1 MKILFCLQLLFEYTL
16 AVFLTSYIHVSKNRQ
31 STKNTALT
39 KRKKNTCWFPK
50 RVLFQASKQFFFSM
64 LTLLTWNETLY
75 FLIDFWAL
83 YGRLYC
89 KVGSF
94 FHLLPFAGNR
104 RTTILPTTS
113 VTWSLYYNA
122 HWLRWSQNCSTIYP
136 LKFKYRRLDTTR
148 MANDWLKDEQCLVRY
163 FLIIVLHLVLLILA
177 SIPIHDF
184 LVWKTKFDGFG
195 VQKSSCHLSHAS

>member
-1 MKILFCLQLLFEYTL
+1 MKIWFCLQSLFEYTL
-16 AVFLTSYIHVSKNRQ
+16 PVFLTSYIHVSKNRQ

-83 YGRLYC
+83 YGRPYC

-94 FHLLPFAGNR
+94 FHLLPFAGNKR
-104 RTTILPTTS
+104 STILPTTS
-113 VTWSLYYNA
+113 ITWSLYYNA
-122 HWLRWSQNCSTIYP
+122 HWLRWSQNSST
-136 LKFKYRRLDTTR
+136 D
-148 MANDWLKDEQCLVRY
+148 
-163 FLIIVLHLVLLILA
+163 LLE
-177 SIPIHDF
+177 F
-184 LVWKTKFDGFG
+184 E
-195 VQKSSCHLSHAS
+195 

>member
-1 MKILFCLQLLFEYTL
+1 MQEKLEKTL
-16 AVFLTSYIHVSKNRQ
+16 VD
-31 STKNTALT
+31 
-39 KRKKNTCWFPK
+39 FPIDC
-50 RVLFQASKQFFFSM
+50 FTKQFFFSI

-83 YGRLYC
+83 YARPYC

-122 HWLRWSQNCSTIYP
+122 HWLRWSQNCSTDL
-136 LKFKYRRLDTTR
+136 LKFEYRRLDTDR
-148 MANDWLKDEQCLVRY
+148 MANDWLKVKQCLVRD
-163 FLIIVLHLVLLILA
+163 FLIIVLHLVWLILA
-177 SIPIHDF
+177 SIPIHDLLYRGAFFQF
-184 LVWKTKFDGFG
+184 LFWWIYYCHSSKSTGKETGKT
-195 VQKSSCHLSHAS
+195 HLCAVPEFRKGTCPNMSEHV